1 MFITRI
7 HVSLQ
12 VKLPGAELEKH
23 LSASAEVVG
32 ELLTEQMLENVKQQ
46 GLGYFPAIDFFQQ
59 QGLMDE
65 DLIDAAETI
74 GWFAAK
80 LAREEVK
87 RHLRPFFSTLEFQSV
102 KCNAFG
108 MPAVR
113 PNQLD
118 AWPALVK
125 HYTPNQV
132 KIDLIASVLKKH
144 DQSEGMVNWANQ
156 LFKRNL
162 QGVFE
167 TLEITAV
174 SLV

>member
-1 MFITRI
+1 MFITRVHI
-7 HVSLQ
+7 SLQ
-12 VKLPGAELEKH
+12 VKLPKAELEKH

-32 ELLTEQMLENVKQQ
+32 ELLTEQIVENVKRQ
-46 GLGYFPAIDFFQQ
+46 GLGYFPAIEFFQQ
-59 QGLMDE
+59 QGLIDGE
-65 DLIDAAETI
+65 LIDAAETI

-87 RHLRPFFSTLEFQSV
+87 RRLRSFFSTLEFQSV

-108 MPAVR
+108 MPTVR

-118 AWPALVK
+118 AWSALVK

-132 KIDLIASVLKKH
+132 KLDVIASVLKKH
-144 DQSEGMVNWANQ
+144 DQPEGMVNWARQ
-156 LFKRNL
+156 LCKRNL

-167 TLEITAV
+167 SFEVTAV